1 MSTNVA
7 TYYVN
12 VSVYNRV
19 YQCVAAYVFRAMGAV
34 CSVHELPEC
43 YQCIVNDVCIYVLRI
58 HIVNE
63 ELHTHKERIHIVN
76 EELHTHKEYIFIG
89 FNYHPHIYSTT
100 VVTGVQTYPFQE
112 TKFGMGI

>member
-76 EELHTHKEYIFIG
+76 EELHTHKERIHIVNEELHTHKEYIFIG
-89 FNYHPHIYSTT
+89 FNYHPHIY
-100 VVTGVQTYPFQE
+100 
-112 TKFGMGI
+112 I